1 MKNFLRWVGALIG
14 VILVFSAGVI
24 AWVLNVRPGLP
35 EYAAHHYASPVE
47 ANAATQKLSASWF
60 GVTALLLSDG
70 EHAVMVDPFFTRPS
84 GLLNM
89 ALNREIAPDE
99 ALIKQ
104 WLDKAGIK
112 KLDAVLVSHSHF
124 DHAMDAGV
132 VARLTGAMLIGSQS
146 TANIG
151 RGAGLPESQIQIIK
165 SGEAIHRGPFTLT
178 FIESKHAGA
187 TGGAPTGDIA
197 ATLLPPFHYLD
208 YRQGGTYSILIEHQ
222 LGTALHHGSAGF
234 VPDALNGRHADI
246 VFLGVALLPDL
257 DTYLRETVDA
267 VGAKMV
273 IPTHW
278 DDFTRPLDR
287 PLLPFP
293 VVVHLDRFFADVARL
308 RPNLNVQT
316 LEVNQPVVI
325 GYSAAPSAGLN
336 GQDPLLPIP

>member
-1 MKNFLRWVGALIG
+1 MKKFLRVLGVLLGIVLLLVAGA
-14 VILVFSAGVI
+14 I

-35 EYAAHHYASPVE
+35 EYAAHQYVSPVA
-47 ANAATQKLSASWF
+47 ANAAAQKLTATWF

-70 EHAVMVDPFFTRPS
+70 EHAVMVDPFFTRPI

-99 ALIKQ
+99 NLIKQ

-132 VARLTGAMLIGSQS
+132 VAKLTGAMLLGSQS

-151 RGAGLPESQIQIIK
+151 RGAGLPESQLMVIK
-165 SGEAIHRGPFTLT
+165 SGEAIHRDPFTLT
-178 FIESKHAGA
+178 FVESKHAGA
-187 TGGAPTGDIA
+187 TGGAPTGNIA
-197 ATLLPPFHYLD
+197 QALLPPFHYLD
-208 YRQGGTYSILIEHQ
+208 YRQGGTYSIFIEHP

-234 VPDALNGRHADI
+234 VPGALKGRHADI
-246 VFLGVALLPDL
+246 VFLGIALLPDL

-278 DDFTRPLDR
+278 DDFTRPLDQ

-293 VVVHLDRFFADVARL
+293 VVVHLDRFFSDTARL

-316 LEVNQPVVI
+316 LEVNQPAVI
-325 GYSAAPSAGLN
+325 GPRS
-336 GQDPLLPIP
+336 

>member
-1 MKNFLRWVGALIG
+1 MKKFLRGHGGLLGIGLIIAAGA
-14 VILVFSAGVI
+14 I

-35 EYAAHHYASPVE
+35 EYAAHHYVSPPA
-47 ANAATQKLSASWF
+47 ANAASQKLTATWF
-60 GVTALLLSDG
+60 GVTALLLNDG
-70 EHAVMVDPFFTRPS
+70 QHAVMVDPFFSRPE

-104 WLDKAGIK
+104 WLDKAGIH

-151 RGAGLPESQIQIIK
+151 RGAGLPESQIQVIK
-165 SGEAIHRGPFTLT
+165 SGEAIHRGDYTLT

-197 ATLLPPFHYLD
+197 QALLPPFHYLD
-208 YRQGGTYSILIEHQ
+208 YRQGGTYSIFIEHP
-222 LGTALHHGSAGF
+222 LGTVLHHGSAGF
-234 VPDALNGRHADI
+234 VPGALKGRHADV
-246 VFLGVALLPDL
+246 VFLGIALLPDL
-257 DTYLRETVDA
+257 DTYLKETVHA
-267 VGAKMV
+267 VGARLV

-278 DDFTRPLDR
+278 DDFTRPLDQ

-293 VVVHLDRFFADVARL
+293 VVVHLDRFFADVARV
-308 RPNLNVQT
+308 RPDLNVQT

-325 GYSAAPSAGLN
+325 GYSP
-336 GQDPLLPIP
+336 

>member
-1 MKNFLRWVGALIG
+1 MMKKLLRVISLLLGVVVLIAAAA
-14 VILVFSAGVI
+14 IT
-24 AWVLNVRPGLP
+24 WVLNVRPGLP
-35 EYAAHHYASPVE
+35 EYAAHHYVSPPTEAS
-47 ANAATQKLSASWF
+47 TQKLTATWF

-70 EHAVMVDPFFTRPS
+70 EHAVMIDPFFTRPT

-99 ALIKQ
+99 TLIRA

-132 VARLTGAMLIGSQS
+132 VARLTGAMLLGSQS

-151 RGAGLPESQIQIIK
+151 RGAGLPESQILIIK
-165 SGEAIHRGPFTLT
+165 PGEAIHRGPFTLT

-197 ATLLPPFHYLD
+197 EALHPPFHYLD
-208 YRQGGTYSILIEHQ
+208 YRQGGTFSIFIEHP
-222 LGTALHHGSAGF
+222 LGTVLHHGSAGF
-234 VPDALNGRHADI
+234 VPGALKGRHADI
-246 VFLGVALLPDL
+246 AFLGIALLPDL
-257 DTYLRETVDA
+257 DTYLHETVDV
-267 VGAKMV
+267 VGAKIV
-273 IPTHW
+273 VPTHW
-278 DDFTRPLDR
+278 DDFTRPLDQ

-308 RPNLNVQT
+308 RPHLEVRT
-316 LEVNQPVVI
+316 LEVNQPVI
-325 GYSAAPSAGLN
+325 LYFGHHP
-336 GQDPLLPIP
+336 PPPFP